1 MIIIMFI
8 RSVKV
13 PSSNGTVHEYV
24 RIVGSVRENGK
35 VRQKVIANL
44 GRRDTLEA
52 VLPLLNRF
60 LQGDDDRKEWE
71 RQLAQDGPVEIL
83 DASTWGPML
92 IARHFFERLGL
103 WKLLDEGRRWPKLLP
118 EEDPDDDWVSRV
130 LVLTANRLTCPSSEH
145 GLANWLETD
154 YIIDRMGRRY
164 VPCWKQQGRVQ
175 VDLTQLQ
182 RWYRTLDHLLLNK
195 DHVEV
200 ALYQRLRTLFEFEA
214 DLVLYDL
221 TSTYFEGHGPAG
233 FAVHGHS
240 RDDKPR
246 KVQVVVGVVMVAGWP
261 IAHHVWAGNRKD
273 STTVKEIVDDLS
285 QRFHF
290 GRLVFV
296 GDRGMVTKKNLQELM
311 ASESHGFLVG
321 MTRRRNPEAE
331 MLIDGVDESKWIDCP
346 MGINAQEKKKDPPRT
361 RVQEVK
367 CDRQS
372 VRVFVVDS
380 DERRAYEE
388 RQRTKAM
395 KRVLEALEKVQARVA
410 KGRLKQP
417 EKIGA
422 AVERALRKCH
432 GHRYYGWELK
442 EGQLNIFEHPV
453 NLPREK
459 KYEGKYLIQT
469 DQTDMTPQEAV
480 AYYKDLNDVERA
492 FRSLKDPLGMRPIWH
507 HAVRRVKAHIFIAA
521 LSFLME
527 RMLERALKD
536 ARVPLSAQ
544 SALEAL
550 KTIRHV
556 EFRVDGQWRSGVTP
570 GSTRAREV
578 LKALKLTDHR
588 PPPRPQGDETIM

>member
-1 MIIIMFI
+1 MFI

-24 RIVGSVRENGK
+24 RIVGSVRENGRVK
-35 VRQKVIANL
+35 QKVIANL

-60 LQGDDDRKEWE
+60 LQGDDEQEELE
-71 RQLAQDGPVEIL
+71 RQLAQEGPVEIL
-83 DASTWGPML
+83 DASTWGPLL
-92 IARHFFERLGL
+92 ITRHFFEQLGL
-103 WKLLDEGRRWPKLLP
+103 WKLLDGGRRWPKLLP

-130 LVLTANRLTCPSSEH
+130 LVLVANRLTCPTSEH

-154 YIIDRMGRRY
+154 YIIDRDGRRY
-164 VPCWKQQGRVQ
+164 VPCWKQRGRVQ
-175 VDLTQLQ
+175 VDLAQLQ

-195 DHVEV
+195 DKVEV

-221 TSTYFEGHGPAG
+221 TSTYFEGHGPSELAK
-233 FAVHGHS
+233 HGHS
-240 RDDKPR
+240 RDGKPR

-261 IAHHVWAGNRKD
+261 IAHHVWAGNRRD
-273 STTVKEIVDDLS
+273 STTVKEVVKDLAT
-285 QRFHF
+285 RFRF

-296 GDRGMVTKKNLQELM
+296 GDRGMVTKENLQQLM
-311 ASESHGFLVG
+311 DDEAHGFLVG

-331 MLIDGVDESKWIDCP
+331 KLIDQVDEAKWIDCP

-367 CDRQS
+367 CDRTG

-380 DERRAYEE
+380 DERREYEE
-388 RQRTKAM
+388 RQRSKAM
-395 KRVLEALEKVQARVA
+395 KRVFEALKKVQTRVT
-410 KGRLKQP
+410 KGQLKRP

-422 AVERALRKCH
+422 AVERALRKSH

-469 DQTDMTPQEAV
+469 DQTDMTPQDAV
-480 AYYKDLNDVERA
+480 AYYKDLDEVERA

-507 HAVRRVKAHIFIAA
+507 HAARRVKAHIFVAA
-521 LSFLME
+521 LSFLIE
-527 RMLERALKD
+527 RMLGHALKN
-536 ARVPLSAQ
+536 ARVSLSAQ

-556 EFRVDGQWRSGVTP
+556 ALRVDGQRRSGVTP
-570 GSTRAREV
+570 GSARAREV

-588 PPPRPQGDETIM
+588 PPPPPEGDETVM

>member
-1 MIIIMFI
+1 
-8 RSVKV
+8 
-13 PSSNGTVHEYV
+13 
-24 RIVGSVRENGK
+24 
-35 VRQKVIANL
+35 
-44 GRRDTLEA
+44 
-52 VLPLLNRF
+52 
-60 LQGDDDRKEWE
+60 
-71 RQLAQDGPVEIL
+71 
-83 DASTWGPML
+83 ML
-92 IARHFFERLGL
+92 IARHFFEQLGL
-103 WKLLDEGRRWPKLLP
+103 WKLLEEGRRWPKLLP

-130 LVLTANRLTCPSSEH
+130 LVLVANRLTCPTSEH

-154 YIIDRMGRRY
+154 YIIDRNGRRY
-164 VPCWKQQGRVQ
+164 VPCWKQRGRVQ
-175 VDLTQLQ
+175 VDLAQLQ

-195 DHVEV
+195 DKVEV

-221 TSTYFEGHGPAG
+221 TSTYFEGHGPSELAK
-233 FAVHGHS
+233 HGHS
-240 RDDKPR
+240 RDGKPR

-261 IAHHVWAGNRKD
+261 IAHHVWAGNRRD
-273 STTVKEIVDDLS
+273 STTVKEVVKDLAT
-285 QRFHF
+285 RFRF

-296 GDRGMVTKKNLQELM
+296 GDRGMVTKENLQQLM
-311 ASESHGFLVG
+311 DDEAHGFLVG

-331 MLIDGVDESKWIDCP
+331 KLIDQVDEAKWIDCP

-367 CDRQS
+367 CDRTG

-380 DERRAYEE
+380 DERREYEE
-388 RQRTKAM
+388 RQRSKAM
-395 KRVLEALEKVQARVA
+395 KRVFEALEKVQTRVT
-410 KGRLKQP
+410 KGQLKQP

-422 AVERALRKCH
+422 AVERALRKSH

-469 DQTDMTPQEAV
+469 DQADMTPQDAV
-480 AYYKDLNDVERA
+480 AYYKDLDEVERA

-507 HAVRRVKAHIFIAA
+507 HAARRVKAHIFVAA
-521 LSFLME
+521 LSFLIE
-527 RMLERALKD
+527 RMLGHALKN
-536 ARVPLSAQ
+536 ARVSLSAQ

-556 EFRVDGQWRSGVTP
+556 AFRVDGQRRSGVTP
-570 GSTRAREV
+570 GSARAREV
-578 LKALKLTDHR
+578 LNALKLTDHL
-588 PPPRPQGDETIM
+588 PPPPPQGDETVM